1 MFTFVP
7 YWGFILISSF
17 PSICL
22 PVGLCVSRLY
32 CAVVWASVSV
42 VHIVLSCGPLS
53 SPSVLCTL
61 RANNLSVAVLKGT
74 LSACLY
80 TPDSS
85 IFSCSETWV
94 QRYGVTYTI
103 RLITK
108 ACTRQIRLAFFFILD
123 RRFTI
128 LEMRHMDCWVLF
140 SSTLIALPL
149 WPFVWIRNPRVLI
162 LSTTGIGLP
171 SAYSVIF
178 GLSTDNLRLLR
189 VGLCSNNSDF
199 CSEQHSP
206 LSTIYAPTVLTAA

>member
-108 ACTRQIRLAFFFILD
+108 ACTRQIRLAFFFHSGSTVYDSRDEAHGLLGAVFEYPNSFAIMAICLD
-123 RRFTI
+123 T
-128 LEMRHMDCWVLF
+128 
-140 SSTLIALPL
+140 
-149 WPFVWIRNPRVLI
+149 
-162 LSTTGIGLP
+162 
-171 SAYSVIF
+171 
-178 GLSTDNLRLLR
+178 
-189 VGLCSNNSDF
+189 
-199 CSEQHSP
+199 
-206 LSTIYAPTVLTAA
+206 